1 MPFASSRHPPWL
13 RLAEATRLVAP
24 KPLVVP
30 VLARKADLHG
40 KVRVCVLHAEPIT
53 LKALGWMRRMAI
65 RLLLCPITDFS

>member
-1 MPFASSRHPPWL
+1 
-13 RLAEATRLVAP
+13 LVAP

-40 KVRVCVLHAEPIT
+40 KVKVCVLHAEPIT